1 MNEKDCTTCRGK
13 KVVMDT
19 KTLTLNVEKGMQHM
33 EKIVYEKQGEQIPD
47 MIQGD
52 IVIQLKQQP
61 HNVFKRV

>member
-52 IVIQLKQQP
+52 IVIQLK
-61 HNVFKRV
+61 